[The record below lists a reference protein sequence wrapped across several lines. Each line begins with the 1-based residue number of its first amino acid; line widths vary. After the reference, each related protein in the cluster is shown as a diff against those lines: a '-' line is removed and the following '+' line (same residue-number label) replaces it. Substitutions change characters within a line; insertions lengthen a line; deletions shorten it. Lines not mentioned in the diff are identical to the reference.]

1 MSFRSCSTIPMRT
14 GRRCCRNSRPRLR
27 RYPASRRQNRPNRS
41 VPKQPHGR
49 MSCRPQLRQRNGRP
63 SPSRYLRG
71 RRRRSARSRTRRS
84 RTRGIGESLFRA
96 AGDLLEQL
104 AEDGPMSQEEFEAM
118 RHNLSRKHKR
128 RRKQSLSR

>member
-1 MSFRSCSTIPMRT
+1 
-14 GRRCCRNSRPRLR
+14 
-27 RYPASRRQNRPNRS
+27 
-41 VPKQPHGR
+41 
-49 MSCRPQLRQRNGRP
+49 MSCRPQAPAAERPPKPVPIPPRQTEKI
-63 SPSRYLRG
+63 
-71 RRRRSARSRTRRS
+71 RTEPHPAQPAP
-84 RTRGIGESLFRA
+84 RGIGESLFRA